1 MSRETVS
8 YVSAMQGA
16 FINAVLNSKP
26 NKTTGRVLR
35 VSDRLR
41 LAKEPAVHVSVSFRT
56 AQKLKAEGV
65 L

>member
-1 MSRETVS
+1 MSRETIS

-16 FINAVLNSKP
+16 FINAVLNGKPSKARS
-26 NKTTGRVLR
+26 KVLR

-56 AQKLKAEGV
+56 AQKLKSEGI